1 MSETPNEN
9 WVVVLRR
16 RFANRDDNG
25 SSRRPGSN
33 TVREASLQKKGRAIR
48 RGNPDRPWGC
58 WEVALR
64 SLARGGYAARTDFPR
79 SLAMAWRSI

>member
-1 MSETPNEN
+1 MSETLKEN
-9 WVVVLRR
+9 WVIVLRR
-16 RFANRDDNG
+16 CFAKNDDNG
-25 SSRRPGSN
+25 SSRRDC
-33 TVREASLQKKGRAIR
+33 ASRASRKERAIR

-64 SLARGGYAARTDFPR
+64 SLARGGYAAKTDFPR

>member
-1 MSETPNEN
+1 MSERA
-9 WVVVLRR
+9 LC
-16 RFANRDDNG
+16 
-25 SSRRPGSN
+25 SRRVTTTPTLQRG
-33 TVREASLQKKGRAIR
+33 VRELSPKKRERAIR

-58 WEVALR
+58 WEVAFR